1 MKRLANLAT
10 LIVMML
16 AWACTPA
23 PTSDNQEAVGLK
35 TPVLSA
41 DVEALSVDSG
51 SDLLAVVFSWTNVA
65 TDEIVPTYELIIAEE
80 SDTEFE
86 KAESFICN
94 SVRKPFSHKEIADL
108 IDSMGCSLEDGV
120 TLKAIVHASAEGFD
134 PVTSNVVTLK
144 LSEGE
149 AVPEKIYIAGYAI
162 SRTVAYALTG
172 IPASHFLQPVDGE
185 KNTYTWTGK
194 IEAGDGLQFKFLASH
209 VQWVPSY
216 NRDATSSEYWKLVYR
231 TSYSEPDEQFQVD
244 VTGTYKITLNT
255 KTLTISC
262 ELQQ

>member
-1 MKRLANLAT
+1 MNRLANLAT

-23 PTSDNQEAVGLK
+23 PTSDNQDAVGLR
-35 TPVLSA
+35 TPVLTA
-41 DVEALSVDSG
+41 DVETLAVNSG
-51 SDLLAVVFSWTNVA
+51 SELLAVVFSWSNVA
-65 TDEIVPTYELIIAEE
+65 TEEIVLTYELLITEE
-80 SDTEFE
+80 SDKDFA
-86 KAESFICN
+86 KAESILCHT
-94 SVRKPFSHKEIADL
+94 VRKPFSHKELAALVSDL
-108 IDSMGCSLEDGV
+108 GYSLDEEV

-144 LSEGE
+144 LSEGVAE
-149 AVPEKIYIAGYAI
+149 PEKIYIAGYAI

>member
-1 MKRLANLAT
+1 MNRLADLAT
-10 LIVMML
+10 LIVMIL

-23 PTSDNQEAVGLK
+23 PISDNQDTVGLK

-41 DVEALSVDSG
+41 DVEVLSVNSG
-51 SDLLAVVFSWTNVA
+51 SELLAVVFSWSNLA
-65 TDEIVPTYELIIAEE
+65 TEDIVPTYELIIAEE
-80 SDTEFE
+80 NDAEFA
-86 KAESFICN
+86 KAESMLCYT
-94 SVRKPFSHKEIADL
+94 VRKPFSHKELAALVSDL
-108 IDSMGCSLEDGV
+108 GCSLDGDV
-120 TLKAIVHASAEGFD
+120 TLKAIVRASAEGYD

-144 LSEGE
+144 LSEGVAE
-149 AVPEKIYIAGYAI
+149 PEKIYIAGYAI

-255 KTLTISC
+255 KALTISC